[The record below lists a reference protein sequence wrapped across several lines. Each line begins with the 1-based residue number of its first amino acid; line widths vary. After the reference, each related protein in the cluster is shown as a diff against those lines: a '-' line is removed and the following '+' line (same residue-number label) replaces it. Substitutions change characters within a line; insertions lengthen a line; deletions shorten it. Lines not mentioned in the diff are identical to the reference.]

1 MNRDDF
7 RKINTLKEN
16 KDYNIKRKVVNNE
29 YRKNRQLDL
38 RSKGLEFSSSLE
50 FFW

>member
-7 RKINTLKEN
+7 RKINTL